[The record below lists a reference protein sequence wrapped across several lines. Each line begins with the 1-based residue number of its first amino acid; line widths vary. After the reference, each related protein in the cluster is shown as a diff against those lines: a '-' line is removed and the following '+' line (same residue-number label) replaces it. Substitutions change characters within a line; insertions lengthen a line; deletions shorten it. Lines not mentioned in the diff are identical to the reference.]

1 MQLSTID
8 PDEQR
13 AWLQLARSRGI
24 GPTHALRLFNRF
36 GSAVEAVAALP
47 RLIST
52 DRWPNCVLCSAG
64 QADRERDAVARSGA
78 HLLVYGDSR
87 LPAALR
93 EIADPPVALIVRGS
107 PALLTG
113 EGVAIV
119 GARDA
124 SANGCTLASRIAFD
138 LAEAGMTIVS
148 GLARGIDTFAHRGAL
163 DGGGTTIAFVGGGA
177 DVIYPP
183 ENAELTAK
191 IAACGCVISE
201 RPLGAIP
208 RARDFPRRNRLI
220 SGFAKGVLVV
230 EAALRSGSLIT
241 ARLAA
246 EQGREVM
253 AVPGSPL
260 DPRHG
265 GTNHLL
271 KQGATLVENA
281 ADILSF
287 LRPLSDARMG
297 PDRPIHPS
305 KAESAASRRHFA
317 PGGTATMASP
327 RRQVLTLEEQLLQLI
342 AMEPVA
348 VDELVRQCQASV
360 AHVQEVLLELELDGR
375 IDRHSGNRVSRRA
388 A

>member
-1 MQLSTID
+1 MTQVSTID
-8 PDEQR
+8 PDEQL

-36 GSAVEAVAALP
+36 GSAVEAVAAMP

-52 DRWPNCVLCSAG
+52 DRWPNVALCPLE
-64 QADRERDAVARSGA
+64 QAARERDAIERAGA
-78 HLLVYGDSR
+78 HLLVYGDPG
-87 LPAALR
+87 LPEPLR
-93 EIADPPVALIVRGS
+93 QIADPPLALIVRGQ
-107 PALLTG
+107 PALMTG
-113 EGVAIV
+113 DGVAIV

-124 SANGCTLASRIAFD
+124 SANGRMLAGRIACD
-138 LAEAGMTIVS
+138 LAKAGMTVVS
-148 GLARGIDTFAHRGAL
+148 GLARGIDTFAHKGAL
-163 DGGGTTIAFVGGGA
+163 EGGGPTIAFVGGGA

-183 ENAELTAK
+183 ENGELTAR
-191 IAACGCVISE
+191 IEENGCVVSE

-220 SGFAKGVLVV
+220 SGLVRAILVV
-230 EAALRSGSLIT
+230 EAAVRSGSLIT

-246 EQGREVM
+246 EQGRDVM

-281 ADILSF
+281 ADILSL
-287 LRPLSDARMG
+287 LRPLGGAPAMPGKAR
-297 PDRPIHPS
+297 RP
-305 KAESAASRRHFA
+305 AQAAPAGRSRPAVPA
-317 PGGTATMASP
+317 PPASP
-327 RRQVLTLEEQLLQLI
+327 PRTAPALEERLLQLI